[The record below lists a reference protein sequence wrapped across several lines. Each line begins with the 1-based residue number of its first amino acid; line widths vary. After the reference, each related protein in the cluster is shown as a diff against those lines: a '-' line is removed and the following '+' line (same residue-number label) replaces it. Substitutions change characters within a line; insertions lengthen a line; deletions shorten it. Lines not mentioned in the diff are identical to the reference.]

1 MKKLIILWL
10 IASTITIAWCG
21 STDIKQI
28 SFDSF
33 NIEVSNEF
41 TEVDPSIVDWKQ
53 IVNKIS
59 KSIMKKN
66 KDWFNENI
74 VITNWDLKKNYKV
87 QDLVDV
93 NIQKL
98 KAQIWWYNQGE
109 IWYNDFDCKWA
120 TINWAYN
127 SFDVPESIS
136 SKDSKKIYIIQYYF
150 IYNNKNY
157 TLSASTQTQDSIAT
171 FKNYFKSISCK

>member
-1 MKKLIILWL
+1 MKKIIILL
-10 IASTITIAWCG
+10 ALSSIITLSWCW
-21 STDIKQI
+21 SSDTKQI

-33 NIEVSNEF
+33 NIEVANDF
-41 TEVDPSIVDWKQ
+41 NEVDPSIVDWKQ

-98 KAQIWWYNQGE
+98 KSQIGWYNQWE
-109 IWYNDFDCKWA
+109 IWYNDFECKWV

-127 SFDVPESIS
+127 TFDVPESIS

-157 TLSASTQTQDSIAT
+157 TLSASTQTQDSIDT
-171 FKNYFKSISCK
+171 FKDYFKSITCK